1 MGAGSMPAATG
12 LQNCAAGAPGKIAL
26 LREAGAGDVSPA
38 GPSVGDGE
46 GLEVVEVCGSPL
58 GAAWD
63 AQGDVLAVAWKGRVT
78 AYGWGGGVAADGE
91 VSSRGGLLAEGGLRF
106 LPQALALT
114 ALPGGHG
121 GYVLALGGVL
131 GVAFRIL
138 ERETSGRGGWVLL
151 DAVVEERG
159 TGAALPPPAAPSR
172 PPVVCGV
179 AFREGAELMATASV
193 DGTVGIW
200 GIEKGAAGGSAG
212 AARGLCRRLLFE
224 GQVPAD
230 GLKVTAVQFSPDG
243 LSLAVLS
250 WSGSVSIFRCQR
262 ASESWTHGLTLPA
275 ADSAVLPHWLPPLL
289 CWVSYDVVAMAAGGG
304 RAEGVFYFR
313 VCEGWLEPLGDPAQN
328 LRGQLRGLALASPGA
343 RAPAGALPSVVTL
356 DAGGALAIER
366 LPHSV
371 VREDAAT

>member
-12 LQNCAAGAPGKIAL
+12 LQNCAAGAPGKVAL
-26 LREAGAGDVSPA
+26 LREAGSGVVSPA
-38 GPSVGDGE
+38 GPSAGDGE

-63 AQGDVLAVAWKGRVT
+63 AQGDVLAVAWKGRVA
-78 AYGWGGGVAADGE
+78 AYGWGVGVAAGGG
-91 VSSRGGLLAEGGLRF
+91 VSPRCGLLAEGGLRF
-106 LPQALALT
+106 VPQALALT
-114 ALPGGHG
+114 ALPGGRE

-151 DAVVEERG
+151 GADVEERG
-159 TGAALPPPAAPSR
+159 TGAAPPPSAAPSR

-179 AFREGAELMATASV
+179 AFEEGAELMATASV
-193 DGTVGIW
+193 DGGVGIW
-200 GIEKGAAGGSAG
+200 GIETGAAGGSVG

-230 GLKVTAVQFSPDG
+230 GVKVTALQFSPDG

-262 ASESWTHGLTLPA
+262 AVGSWTHGLTLPA

-289 CWVSYDVVAMAAGGG
+289 CWVCNDVVAMAAGGG
-304 RAEGVFYFR
+304 RAEGVLYFR
-313 VCEGWLEPLGDPAQN
+313 VCEGWLEPLEGDPAQN
-328 LRGQLRGLALASPGA
+328 LRGQLRGLALASPIE
-343 RAPAGALPSVVTL
+343 RTPAGALPSVVTL
-356 DAGGALAIER
+356 DAGGALAVER
-366 LPHSV
+366 PPHSV
-371 VREDAAT
+371 VREDAA